1 MTFIKRI
8 LRSFILTALALF
20 MLLNSQPS
28 KAAVGFVFGG
38 AGLVTAG
45 LYAIGGGTASATLG
59 GVACLTGIDRTG
71 SSTGP
76 GCAASLFAVIGGV
89 LAGAIGLII
98 LEEESVVQFSPLD
111 QKEARRLKVTKSERE
126 AFNREVD
133 EVNALASYVDRRLQV
148 SEDPKVEDAK
158 ALWEE
163 VRESVSEET
172 FSVLIKIS
180 NELYKN

>member
-1 MTFIKRI
+1 MRTLKRFIRSLI
-8 LRSFILTALALF
+8 LSTLTVFL
-20 MLLNSQPS
+20 LLNSQPS

-45 LYAIGGGTASATLG
+45 LYAMGGGAASATLG

-76 GCAASLFAVIGGV
+76 GCAASLYAVIGGV
-89 LAGAIGLII
+89 LAGALGLLI
-98 LEEESVVQFSPLD
+98 LEEESVIQFSALD
-111 QKEARRLKVTKSERE
+111 LEAAKKLKVTKAERE

-133 EVNALASYVDRRLQV
+133 EVNALASYVDRRLQA
-148 SEDPKVEDAK
+148 SDEPTVEDAK
-158 ALWEE
+158 AVWEE
-163 VRESVSEET
+163 VRGSVSEET

-180 NELYKN
+180 QQLYK

>member
-1 MTFIKRI
+1 MSFIKRA
-8 LRSFILTALALF
+8 LRSFILTALAVF

-45 LYAIGGGTASATLG
+45 LYAIGGGAASATLG

-76 GCAASLFAVIGGV
+76 GCAASLYAVIGGF
-89 LAGAIGLII
+89 LAGALGLLM
-98 LEEESVVQFSPLD
+98 LEEESVIQFSPLD
-111 QKEARRLKVTKSERE
+111 IASAKRLKITKSERE

-158 ALWEE
+158 EVWEE
-163 VRESVSEET
+163 VRGLVSEET

-180 NELYKN
+180 NQLYK

>member
-1 MTFIKRI
+1 MHLLKRFI
-8 LRSFILTALALF
+8 RSIIFTALAVF

-45 LYAIGGGTASATLG
+45 LYAMGGGAASATLG

-76 GCAASLFAVIGGV
+76 GCAASLYAVIGGI
-89 LAGAIGLII
+89 LAGALGLLI
-98 LEEESVVQFSPLD
+98 LEEESVIQFSPLD
-111 QKEARRLKVTKSERE
+111 SQAAKKLKITKSERE
-126 AFNREVD
+126 SFNREVD

-148 SEDPKVEDAK
+148 TEDPKVEDAQ
-158 ALWEE
+158 AVWEE
-163 VRESVSEET
+163 VRDSVSEET
-172 FSVLIKIS
+172 FSALIKIS
-180 NELYKN
+180 TQLYK

>member
-1 MTFIKRI
+1 MAITKRI
-8 LRSFILTALALF
+8 LRSLILTTLTVF

-45 LYAIGGGTASATLG
+45 LYAMGGGAASATLG

-76 GCAASLFAVIGGV
+76 GCAASLYAVIGGI
-89 LAGAIGLII
+89 LAGAFGLLI
-98 LEEESVVQFSPLD
+98 LEEESVIQFSPLD
-111 QKEARRLKVTKSERE
+111 IPSAKRLKVSKSERE

-158 ALWEE
+158 EIWEE
-163 VRESVSEET
+163 VRGSISEDA
-172 FSVLIKIS
+172 FSALIKIS
-180 NELYKN
+180 SQLYR

>member
-1 MTFIKRI
+1 MTLIKRFI
-8 LRSFILTALALF
+8 RSVIFTALAVF

-45 LYAIGGGTASATLG
+45 LYAIGGGAASATLG

-76 GCAASLFAVIGGV
+76 GCAASLYAVIGGV
-89 LAGAIGLII
+89 LAGALGLLI
-98 LEEESVVQFSPLD
+98 LEEESVIQFSPLD
-111 QKEARRLKVTKSERE
+111 QKEATRLKVTKSELDS
-126 AFNREVD
+126 FNREVD

-148 SEDPKVEDAK
+148 TEDAKVEDAK
-158 ALWEE
+158 EIWEE
-163 VRESVSEET
+163 VRGAVSEET

-180 NELYKN
+180 NQLYK